1 VSRLRI
7 QAQTDRMRTRENGR
21 EEHMMAIIKQLKLV
35 VACVMLIILRE
46 SIVHA
51 DNDDDVK
58 ESYVQL
64 SRHRTSLQGKELR
77 VATGHVRQFT
87 LFHES
92 RYINILLFL
101 FLKIYIFPSIFLKI
115 L

>member
-1 VSRLRI
+1 MSRLRI

-51 DNDDDVK
+51 DNDDVDDVK
-58 ESYVQL
+58 ESYAQL

-77 VATGHVRQFT
+77 VVTGHVRQFT
-87 LFHES
+87 LFHD
-92 RYINILLFL
+92 RLHCCFD
-101 FLKIYIFPSIFLKI
+101 F
-115 L
+115 

>member
-1 VSRLRI
+1 MSRLRI

-35 VACVMLIILRE
+35 VACVMLIMLRE

-51 DNDDDVK
+51 DNDDVDDVK

-87 LFHES
+87 LFQLHS
-92 RYINILLFL
+92 CFDFSSSFPTSFPLF
-101 FLKIYIFPSIFLKI
+101 F
-115 L
+115 